1 MDEIVNFITGGS
13 NVLTVAVCIR
23 LAVFLGILEM
33 VKMICISFVHTARG
47 RT

>member
-23 LAVFLGILEM
+23 LAVLLGILEM
-33 VKMICISFVHTARG
+33 IKMICISFVYSARG
-47 RT
+47 KT